1 MKLLT
6 PEEMRAVDEAAT
18 VEYKIPSILLM
29 EHAAYQVFSYIKEK
43 EEGKEIVII
52 CGPGNNGG
60 DGLALARQL
69 KAFLNSKVEVLLL
82 CSREKLSEDGKVYY
96 DICQNMDINLLH
108 IKEDNK
114 QAWLEKIQKA
124 SIIVDAILG
133 TGLSRKIEG
142 LFYEVIR
149 EINEVNH
156 KVISI
161 DIPSGIN
168 GLTGK
173 VQGIAVKADLTIT
186 FVRPKLGLYL
196 YPAIL
201 YTGEVRVVNIGIP
214 EQLIE
219 KTNTQYFSIEQDEM
233 KTILPRREVRSNKGS
248 YGKVLTIGGS
258 LGMAGAISLT
268 SMAAYRVG
276 CGTVTTAIPKCIIEI
291 MQQKLTEVMAI
302 GLEDEAGHFS
312 KGAESEL
319 RKILPNYEV
328 VAIGPGIG
336 RSETVLSLVKEV
348 LLNDKPCIL
357 DADALYFVPQV
368 LEMIKARKKAT
379 IMTPHPGEMARMMGV
394 TIEAILDEPIQYA
407 REFAT
412 KFNVVTVLKLEKT
425 VIAHTDGNIY
435 INRYGNTGLAKGG
448 SGDTLTGIITG
459 LLAQHMVPIEAT
471 KLGVYLQTR
480 AADLAKE
487 SLSERSFVASDVIH
501 SLGKVFL
508 EWR

>member
-6 PEEMRAVDEAAT
+6 PKEMRAIDEAAT
-18 VEYKIPSILLM
+18 AEYKIPSLLLM
-29 EHAAYQVFSYIKEK
+29 EHAAYQVFSYIKEN
-43 EEGKEIVII
+43 EDGKDIVIV

-69 KAFLNSKVEVLLL
+69 KVFSNCKVKVLVL
-82 CSREKLSEDGKVYY
+82 CSKEKLSEDGKVYY
-96 DICQNMDINLLH
+96 DICQNMGVDLFH
-108 IKEDNK
+108 VKEDNK
-114 QAWLEKIQKA
+114 EAALKDIQNA
-124 SIIVDAILG
+124 SVIVDAIFG
-133 TGLSRKIEG
+133 TGLSRMVEG
-142 LFYEVIR
+142 LFYEVID
-149 EINEVNH
+149 EINKVDH

-173 VQGIAVKADLTIT
+173 VQGIGVKADLTIT

-214 EQLIE
+214 DRLIE
-219 KTNTQYFSIEQDEM
+219 KTKAQYFSIDKDEM
-233 KTILPRREVRSNKGS
+233 KTILPKREMRSNKGS

-276 CGTVTTAIPKCIIEI
+276 CGTVTAAVPRRIIEI
-291 MQQKLTEVMAI
+291 MQQKLTEVMTI
-302 GLEDEAGHFS
+302 GLEDEDGHFS
-312 KGAESEL
+312 KGAECEL
-319 RKILPNYEV
+319 RKVLPNYQV
-328 VAIGPGIG
+328 IAIGPGIG
-336 RSETVLSLVKEV
+336 RSKEVLALVKEV
-348 LLNDKPCIL
+348 LSSDKSCIL
-357 DADALYFVPQV
+357 DADALYFVPEV
-368 LEMIKARKKAT
+368 LEMIKARKAVT
-379 IMTPHPGEMARMMGV
+379 IMTPHPGEMARIVGV
-394 TIEAILDEPIQYA
+394 TIENILDEPIRYA

-412 KFNVVTVLKLEKT
+412 KFNVITVLKLEKT

-448 SGDTLTGIITG
+448 SGDALTGIITG
-459 LLAQHMVPIEAT
+459 LLAQHMVPIEAAM
-471 KLGVYLQTR
+471 LGVYLQTR

-487 SLSERSFVASDVIH
+487 KLSERSFVASDVINL
-501 SLGKVFL
+501 LGKVFL
-508 EWR
+508 EWI